1 MARVQTSA
9 EVALLRRV
17 IFQHSHLT
25 SLKTLY
31 PLAANWRLKIAC
43 LVHPRTLCESHIPEL
58 GVNPL
63 YDAPSSPSSRPDMHS
78 LTSTS
83 ILHHSH
89 DSIPTKLATKHENKM
104 CKYFLHVPPCRSTV
118 PLSPCWKQRYHSL
131 FVQSFLFKGTKKKMG
146 GEHKKEVIRFVSE
159 GICEI
164 CRC

>member
-17 IFQHSHLT
+17 ISQHSHLT

-31 PLAANWRLKIAC
+31 PLAANWRLKIAY
-43 LVHPRTLCESHIPEL
+43 LVHPHTLCESHIPEL

-83 ILHHSH
+83 ILHHNH
-89 DSIPTKLATKHENKM
+89 HSIPTKLATKHENKM
-104 CKYFLHVPPCRSTV
+104 CKYFLHVPPCRKH
-118 PLSPCWKQRYHSL
+118 CASL
-131 FVQSFLFKGTKKKMG
+131 TMLEATLPFTFRAVFS
-146 GEHKKEVIRFVSE
+146 V
-159 GICEI
+159 
-164 CRC
+164 